1 MNAVAF
7 SPDGKLLVSAD
18 ADGTVRLWN
27 TATRQAP
34 HASIPADT
42 GALYGV
48 RGVAFSL
55 GGKLLA
61 SADANGT
68 VRQWNPA
75 TGQAIGPTLP
85 AESKQVPGVRNV
97 PFEPDVSGVAFSP
110 GGNLLATA
118 DADGTVRLWN
128 PATGH
133 AIVLPFPADTG
144 SEPGVNGVALSPG
157 RRAFGQRRRYR
168 CESGMRPPA
177 NWSAHLPPIPF
188 TA

>member
-1 MNAVAF
+1 MNAVAAF
-7 SPDGKLLVSAD
+7 RPGGELLASAD

-34 HASIPADT
+34 ARLHP
-42 GALYGV
+42 GRYG
-48 RGVAFSL
+48 RPLRREGGGVSP

-97 PFEPDVSGVAFSP
+97 PFGP
-110 GGNLLATA
+110 
-118 DADGTVRLWN
+118 
-128 PATGH
+128 
-133 AIVLPFPADTG
+133 
-144 SEPGVNGVALSPG
+144 
-157 RRAFGQRRRYR
+157 
-168 CESGMRPPA
+168 RP
-177 NWSAHLPPIPF
+177 
-188 TA
+188 